1 MTTNINSEQ
10 IKILRHKTGAGIMD
24 CKKALLE
31 NNGDIDIAVDWL
43 RKKGIASAEKKATR
57 VASEGLVGIVNRGN
71 LSCLI
76 EVNSETDFVS
86 KNTDFQNFVNQLL
99 HIAIKSKTTLKDFSH
114 LPFNDT
120 QTVEDSLKNIVAKI
134 GENIV
139 IRRLEYLECHEK
151 NFSYGFYIHNKV
163 SDNLGKIG
171 CIVLA
176 STTLTNKE
184 NDEFSK
190 KIAMHVAAA
199 KPLAIDESNLDKSLI
214 SKEREIFKE
223 QLSSTNKPQQILDKI
238 IDGKVKKYL
247 SEVTLLNQAWIMEP
261 SINIKKVIDDYNK
274 TNNENFNVMDFS
286 LFVLGEGVEV
296 SEKNFKDEVAA
307 QIKQ

>member
-1 MTTNINSEQ
+1 MASNISSEQ

-31 NNGDIDIAVDWL
+31 NNGDIDRAIDWL
-43 RKKGIASAEKKATR
+43 RKKGIASAEKKSSR
-57 VASEGLVGIVNRGN
+57 VASEGLVGLINSKN

-99 HIAIKSKTTLKDFSH
+99 QLAIRSKTTLKDFLK

-120 QTVEDSLKNIVAKI
+120 HRVEDALKNIIAKI

-139 IRRLEYLECHEK
+139 IRRLQYLEAEDK

-163 SDNLGKIG
+163 DDNLGKIG
-171 CIVLA
+171 CVVLA
-176 STTLTNKE
+176 ATSNMSETND
-184 NDEFSK
+184 NFAK
-190 KIAMHVAAA
+190 KIAMHISATR
-199 KPLAIDESNLDKSLI
+199 PLSIDERKLDKSLLD
-214 SKEREIFKE
+214 KEREIFKE
-223 QLSSTNKPQQILDKI
+223 QFSDSNKPEPILEKI
-238 IDGKVKKYL
+238 IEGKVKKYL
-247 SEVTLLNQAWIMEP
+247 SEVTLLNQDWIMDP
-261 SINIKKVIDDYNK
+261 SMKVNKVIADYNK
-274 TNNENFNVMDFS
+274 LNSENFNLKEFS

-296 SEKNFKDEVAA
+296 SEKNFKEEVAA
-307 QIKQ
+307 QIK

>member
-1 MTTNINSEQ
+1 MASNISSEQ

-31 NNGDIDIAVDWL
+31 NNGDIDRAIDWL
-43 RKKGIASAEKKATR
+43 RKKGIASAEKKSSR
-57 VASEGLVGIVNRGN
+57 VASEGLVGLINSKN

-99 HIAIKSKTTLKDFSH
+99 QLAIRSKTTLKDFLK

-120 QTVEDSLKNIVAKI
+120 HRVEDALKNIIAKI

-139 IRRLEYLECHEK
+139 IRRLQYLEAEDK

-163 SDNLGKIG
+163 DDNLGKIG
-171 CIVLA
+171 CVVLA
-176 STTLTNKE
+176 ATSNMSETND
-184 NDEFSK
+184 NFAK
-190 KIAMHVAAA
+190 KIAMHISATR
-199 KPLAIDESNLDKSLI
+199 PLSIDERKLDKSLLD
-214 SKEREIFKE
+214 KEREIFKE
-223 QLSSTNKPQQILDKI
+223 QFSDSNKPEPILEKI
-238 IDGKVKKYL
+238 IEGKVKKYL
-247 SEVTLLNQAWIMEP
+247 SEVTLLNQDWIMDP
-261 SINIKKVIDDYNK
+261 SMKVNKVIADYNK
-274 TNNENFNVMDFS
+274 LNSENFSLREFS

-296 SEKNFKDEVAA
+296 DEKNFKEEVAA

>member
-1 MTTNINSEQ
+1 MASNISSEQ

-31 NNGDIDIAVDWL
+31 NNGDIDRAIDWL
-43 RKKGIASAEKKATR
+43 RKKGIASAEKKSSR
-57 VASEGLVGIVNRGN
+57 VASEGLVGLINSKN

-99 HIAIKSKTTLKDFSH
+99 QLAIRSKTTLKDFLK

-120 QTVEDSLKNIVAKI
+120 HRVEDALKNIIAKI

-139 IRRLEYLECHEK
+139 IRRLQYLEAEDK

-163 SDNLGKIG
+163 DDNLGKIG
-171 CIVLA
+171 CVVLA
-176 STTLTNKE
+176 ATSNMSETND
-184 NDEFSK
+184 NFAK
-190 KIAMHVAAA
+190 KIAMHISATR
-199 KPLAIDESNLDKSLI
+199 PLSIDESKLDKSLLD
-214 SKEREIFKE
+214 KEREIFKE
-223 QLSSTNKPQQILDKI
+223 QFSDSNKPEPILEKI
-238 IDGKVKKYL
+238 IEGKVKKYL
-247 SEVTLLNQAWIMEP
+247 SEVTLLNQDWIMDP
-261 SINIKKVIDDYNK
+261 SMKVNKVIADYNK
-274 TNNENFNVMDFS
+274 LNSENFNLKEFS

-296 SEKNFKDEVAA
+296 SEKNFKEEVAA
-307 QIKQ
+307 QIK